1 MSPSRSGFSILRVLA
16 FFAGAALIVFDLLID
31 RFSAGGE
38 AGFGLLQYLLLAFGL
53 LVCAAAFYRR
63 SWKEGFTRV
72 GGKIA
77 AVFTKLASL
86 LAQAQQH
93 WYLFEF
99 LALLAVMYAYFASAA
114 ARPDPAGYAGLFQL
128 EIDTLLAHRF
138 SLPQTLPYYGPGGI
152 PAAYP
157 FLGLYLGALVQRFL
171 QVSAFDYL
179 RFAPAAWTTGALV
192 AGYFFFKKVTGER
205 VKAVSAVLLMA
216 LTFEIYEKH
225 ATAAGIV
232 RAPALLFMIL
242 ALTGLWGIT
251 RTQKTS
257 FWAILLTGLAA
268 ALTAMSHLSYLT
280 FLVISGL
287 TLLLCARETNLKTRL
302 LRLAGV
308 GLFGTLF
315 SSPWWGV
322 VLSRYGFATFLN
334 AFNSHGTLELVGKLA
349 AGNLKSLL
357 LALFAGWGEIAL
369 LGLTLLGLAW
379 CLVRRRALYLC
390 WFVLVF
396 LLLGDNTRFL
406 ILIGAL
412 ISAELVVE
420 VLRCRA
426 DTQTEKTLG
435 QITKTAA
442 ALLLL
447 LGFLWARFQFTVRQA
462 PQALDSD
469 LVEAAGWLRENTP
482 PQARYLFFSGSHDK
496 AEWIPW
502 LSARVPAV
510 GHWGAEWNG
519 DYDLQ
524 YARWK
529 ELSDCA
535 DLGAAGCLTA
545 FDEENSVD
553 YEYILS
559 DSSAEGTSLLQEG
572 LKYEKV
578 FENKGY
584 FVFKVN

>member
-1 MSPSRSGFSILRVLA
+1 MSSSRSSFSILRVLA
-16 FFAGAALIVFDLLID
+16 FLAGAAVIVFDLLLD
-31 RFSAGGE
+31 RFSPGGE
-38 AGFGLLQYLLLAFGL
+38 VGFGLLQYLLLAFGL

-63 SWKEGFTRV
+63 SWKEGLTRA
-72 GGKIA
+72 GGRIA
-77 AVFTKLASL
+77 AAFTKLAGL
-86 LAQAQQH
+86 LAQAQQR
-93 WYLFEF
+93 WVLFEV
-99 LALLAVMYAYFASAA
+99 LALLAVVYTYFSNAA
-114 ARPDPAGYAGLFQL
+114 ARPYPAGYAGLFQL
-128 EIDTLLAHRF
+128 EIDAILAGRF
-138 SLPQTLPYYGPGGI
+138 ALPQILPYYGPGGI

-157 FLGLYLGALVQRFL
+157 FLGLYLGAFVQSFL
-171 QVSAFDYL
+171 HVSAIDYL
-179 RFAPAAWTTGALV
+179 RFAPAAWTTAALI
-192 AGYFFFKKVTGER
+192 AGYFFFRKVTGDR

-216 LTFEIYEKH
+216 LTFEVFEKH

-232 RAPALLFMIL
+232 RAPALFFMML
-242 ALTGLWGIT
+242 ALSGLWIIA
-251 RTQKTS
+251 RTQKSSWWTVL
-257 FWAILLTGLAA
+257 FTGLAA

-287 TLLLCARETNLKTRL
+287 TLLLCTRETNLKSRL
-302 LRLAGV
+302 LRLAGA
-308 GLFGTLF
+308 GLFAALF

-334 AFNSHGTLELVGKLA
+334 AFNSHGTLELAGKLA
-349 AGNLKSLL
+349 AGDLKGVL

-379 CLVRRRALYLC
+379 CLVKRKALYLC
-390 WFVLVF
+390 WFALVF
-396 LLLGDNTRFL
+396 LLLGDNARFL

-420 VLRCRA
+420 VLRSGA
-426 DTQTEKTLG
+426 DPQSERTLG
-435 QITKTAA
+435 QKTKTAA

-447 LGFLWARFQFTVRQA
+447 LGFLWARFHFAARQV
-462 PQALDSD
+462 PLALDSD

-482 PQARYLFFSGSHDK
+482 PQSRCLFFSGSHDK

-519 DYDLQ
+519 DYDQQ

-535 DLGAAGCLTA
+535 DLGVTDCLTA
-545 FDEENSVD
+545 FDEENGLD
-553 YEYILS
+553 YEFILS
-559 DSSAEGTSLLQEG
+559 DSSEQGSAVLKVDA
-572 LKYEKV
+572 KYEKV
-578 FENKGY
+578 YGNNSY
-584 FVFKVN
+584 IIFKVK